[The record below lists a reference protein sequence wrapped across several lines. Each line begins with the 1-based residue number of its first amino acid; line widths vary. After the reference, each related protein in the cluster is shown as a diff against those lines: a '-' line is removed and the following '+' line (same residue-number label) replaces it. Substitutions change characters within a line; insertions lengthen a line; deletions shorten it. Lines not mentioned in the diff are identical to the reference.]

1 MKPMSTMFL
10 LVALASTFAT
20 VVSAAVVVDYDITNA
35 NANISN
41 VVGIASEDANVT
53 PTTMQSFGAL
63 GGPFDFLG
71 SFCYLGWP
79 VGGALDPAKYYQF
92 EITPDVGFG
101 VTYASIDFAAASGGN
116 EVELISWEIHAST
129 DGFAGSDIPLG
140 GNTFPANSTWHAFS
154 LDISALGQQA
164 GTITFRF
171 YMYDATSTG
180 FTGVGQAP
188 TFGDQGR
195 NFTVNGTV
203 EELVVQTAV
212 VSWGR
217 LKAERR

>member
-1 MKPMSTMFL
+1 MFL

-20 VVSAAVVVDYDITNA
+20 VVSAAVIVDYDITNA
-35 NANISN
+35 NANVSN

-53 PTTMQSFGAL
+53 ATTMQSVGAL

-71 SFCYLGWP
+71 SFCYLDWP
-79 VGGALDPAKYYQF
+79 AGGALDPVKYYEF
-92 EITPDVGFG
+92 AITPDGGFG
-101 VTYASIDFAAASGGN
+101 VIYSSIDFAAASGGSG
-116 EVELISWEIHAST
+116 ETISWEIHAST
-129 DGFAGSDIPLG
+129 DGFTGSDIPLG
-140 GNTFPANSTWHAFS
+140 GSTFPANSTWHAFS
-154 LDISALGQQA
+154 LDISALGQPA

-171 YMYDATSTG
+171 YMYDATSSG
-180 FTGVGQAP
+180 FTGLGQTP

-203 EELVVQTAV
+203 EELVVQTEL